1 MRQEGKVT
9 DKRVRLEGAVEK
21 HSAFVRLSS
30 LLGVLRA
37 RFGAPQQPINGSGLE
52 RVDDLYEAIWDRIV
66 RAMGSAVVNRE
77 TDNWPEY
84 FDGLRKVIR
93 KTIAESSTCGL
104 PENEKEDLTHRLE
117 DSICQLENEL
127 HSALDDTLER
137 LEK

>member
-9 DKRVRLEGAVEK
+9 DKHVRPEGAVEK

-37 RFGAPQQPINGSGLE
+37 RFGAPQQPIEALGFE

-66 RAMGSAVVNRE
+66 RAMGTAVVNRE

-93 KTIAESSTCGL
+93 KTIAGCSTCGL
-104 PENEKEDLTHRLE
+104 SESEKNDLTWRLE

-127 HSALDDTLER
+127 HCALDDSLER
-137 LEK
+137 IEK

>member
-1 MRQEGKVT
+1 MRQEGKDT
-9 DKRVRLEGAVEK
+9 DKHVRSEGAVEK
-21 HSAFVRLSS
+21 HSALVRLGG

-37 RFGAPQQPINGSGLE
+37 RFGAPQQPIGSSELE

-84 FDGLRKVIR
+84 FAGLRKVIR
-93 KTIAESSTCGL
+93 KTIAECSPGGL
-104 PENEKEDLTHRLE
+104 SESEKGDLTLRLE

-127 HSALDDTLER
+127 HSALDDSLER